1 MERWGYASYKRFADV
16 ACVNYRTLRKLHPS
30 RLDPSLC
37 HTTVLRIFSNLY
49 RVRQV
54 ASTDPLQA
62 SAESQ
67 AIADALM
74 RIVLSAFPPSESAT
88 TLLLSGVAT
97 LRASG
102 LPLK

>member
-30 RLDPSLC
+30 RLDPSLRQV
-37 HTTVLRIFSNLY
+37 TVLRIFSNLY

-54 ASTDPLQA
+54 AATDPLQA

-67 AIADALM
+67 AIANAVL
-74 RIVLSAFPPSESAT
+74 RIVETIFPPSPRADS
-88 TLLLSGVAT
+88 LLLSGVAT
-97 LRASG
+97 IRASG